1 MCIWTAPKRPM
12 IRALRLVDREIS
24 NGCKAKS
31 HQIIIVELP
40 ILIAVRAKPVSRIV
54 MRFVSKAHGNAI
66 FVVSPKLLDQ
76 SKIELFRPLA
86 GQKSLPEKLRARES
100 PNDRR
105 NLSQSVF
112 EGPFKPD

>member
-1 MCIWTAPKRPM
+1 M

-24 NGCKAKS
+24 NGRKAKS

-66 FVVSPKLLDQ
+66 FVVSPKLLNQ
-76 SKIELFRPLA
+76 SIIEFFRPLA
-86 GQKSLPEKLRARES
+86 GQKFNNLLDHLETRCDFSSES
-100 PNDRR
+100 R
-105 NLSQSVF
+105 VC
-112 EGPFKPD
+112 KPVLLFWIA